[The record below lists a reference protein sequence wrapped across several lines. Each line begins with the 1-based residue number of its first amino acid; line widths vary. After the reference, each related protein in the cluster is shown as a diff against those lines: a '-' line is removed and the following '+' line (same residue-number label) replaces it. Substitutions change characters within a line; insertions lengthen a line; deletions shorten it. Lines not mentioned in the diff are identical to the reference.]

1 MKNRGQV
8 NGCHTGFI
16 RRKAGSNSPA
26 RNQVSA
32 SAATGRKTGALA
44 VPPPAGAPGIL
55 DDAARA
61 AIAAAVVQRFRGR
74 RICFFKELAPRR
86 GYKLLWMVWKGSPPS
101 SGKNHQIACAAT
113 LAEIQK
119 LERAARAEYQRL
131 LRSQSGYGELE
142 VRR

>member
-1 MKNRGQV
+1 MKNRGLDERSI
-8 NGCHTGFI
+8 GGLISHTTGFD
-16 RRKAGSNSPA
+16 SPA
-26 RNQVSA
+26 RNQVPA
-32 SAATGRKTGALA
+32 SAATGRKTGAPA